1 MMTQIADQILV
12 FVLLLNFA
20 VLGTSRLSVAVRVV
34 AFQGIALGLLPAI
47 LHPFTM
53 HLTLISLGMIGVKGF
68 IIPLLLTRAVNRL
81 ASKRESEPFL
91 PYLPTL
97 VIGGICTALSFA
109 FAGKLPLA
117 PEHQGLMIVPAAIAT
132 LLAGLLVIV
141 TRRKAVSQVI
151 GYLILENGIFI
162 FGQLLSTAM
171 PFMVE
176 AGVLLDLL
184 VGIFVMGII
193 IGHIRA
199 EFSTV
204 DTSRLTSLRD
214 A

>member
-1 MMTQIADQILV
+1 MTQIADQILV
-12 FVLLLNFA
+12 FALLLNFV
-20 VLGTSRLSVAVRVV
+20 VLGTSRLAVAVRVV
-34 AFQGIALGLLPAI
+34 AMQGIVLGLLPAI
-47 LHPFTM
+47 LHNFSI
-53 HLTLISLGMIGVKGF
+53 HLSLITLGMVSVKGF
-68 IIPLLLTRAVNRL
+68 IIPLLLNRALSRL
-81 ASKRESEPFL
+81 GSKRESNPFL
-91 PYLPTL
+91 GYLPTL
-97 VIGGICTALSFA
+97 VVGGICTALSFV
-109 FAGKLPLA
+109 FAGRLPLA
-117 PEHQGLMIVPAAIAT
+117 PEHQGLMIVPAAIST

-151 GYLILENGIFI
+151 GYLLLENGIFI

-199 EFSTV
+199 EFSSV

>member
-1 MMTQIADQILV
+1 MTQIADQILV
-12 FVLLLNFA
+12 LVLLLNFV
-20 VLGTSRLSVAVRVV
+20 VLGTSRLAVAVRVV
-34 AFQGIALGLLPAI
+34 AIQGIVLGILPAI
-47 LHPFTM
+47 LHPFSV
-53 HLTLISLGMIGVKGF
+53 HLSLISLGMVAVKGF
-68 IIPLLLTRAVNRL
+68 IIPMLLTRALNRL
-81 ASKRESEPFL
+81 QSKRESFPFL
-91 PYLPTL
+91 GFLPTL

-109 FAGKLPLA
+109 FAGRLPLA

-132 LLAGLLVIV
+132 LLVGLLVIV

-151 GYLILENGIFI
+151 GYLLLENGIFI
-162 FGQLLSTAM
+162 FGQLLTSAM

>member
-1 MMTQIADQILV
+1 MTQIADQILV
-12 FVLLLNFA
+12 FVLLLNFV
-20 VLGTSRLSVAVRVV
+20 VLGSSRLAVSVRIV
-34 AFQGIALGLLPAI
+34 AIQGIALGLLPAI
-47 LHPFTM
+47 LHPFSV
-53 HLTLISLGMIGVKGF
+53 HLSFISFGMVAVKGF

-81 ASKRESEPFL
+81 TSKRESDPFVGHI
-91 PYLPTL
+91 PTL
-97 VIGGICTALSFA
+97 VVGGICTALSFA
-109 FAGKLPLA
+109 FAGRLPLA
-117 PEHQGLMIVPAAIAT
+117 PEHQGLMIVPAAIST

-151 GYLILENGIFI
+151 GYLLLENGIFI
-162 FGQLLSTAM
+162 FGQLLTTAM

-199 EFSTV
+199 EFSSV
-204 DTSRLTSLRD
+204 DTSRLTTLRD
-214 A
+214 V

>member
-1 MMTQIADQILV
+1 MTQIADQILV
-12 FVLLLNFA
+12 FVLLLNFV
-20 VLGTSRLSVAVRVV
+20 VLGSSRLAVSVRIV
-34 AFQGIALGLLPAI
+34 AIQGIALGLLPAI
-47 LHPFTM
+47 LHHFSV
-53 HLTLISLGMIGVKGF
+53 HLSFISFGMVAVKGF

-81 ASKRESEPFL
+81 TSKRESDPFVGHI
-91 PYLPTL
+91 PTL
-97 VIGGICTALSFA
+97 VVGGICTALSFA
-109 FAGKLPLA
+109 FAGRLPLA
-117 PEHQGLMIVPAAIAT
+117 PEHQGLMIVPAAIST

-151 GYLILENGIFI
+151 GYLLLENGIFI
-162 FGQLLSTAM
+162 FGQLLTTAM

-199 EFSTV
+199 EFSSV
-204 DTSRLTSLRD
+204 DTSRLTTLRD
-214 A
+214 V